1 MKACNKNIQSTLH
14 LTDQMIE
21 LANRGYSECQDS
33 GCMILYGIVLDS
45 AYKMKKIAENEKK
58 EHIRKGMW
66 ENEKE
71 GLS

>member
-1 MKACNKNIQSTLH
+1 
-14 LTDQMIE
+14 MIE